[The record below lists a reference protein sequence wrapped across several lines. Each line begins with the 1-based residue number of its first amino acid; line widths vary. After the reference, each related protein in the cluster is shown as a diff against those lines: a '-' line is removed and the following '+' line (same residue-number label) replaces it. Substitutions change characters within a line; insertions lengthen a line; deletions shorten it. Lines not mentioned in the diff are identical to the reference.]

1 MYLGYHQIGTDSD
14 TQNHLRRAHFTCCE
28 WVLWFHA
35 FSFRARHYL
44 EVTQISMM
52 GKINKVLH
60 LSFVKLESEN
70 SSSLREVRTEVRM
83 GDKDGSG
90 R

>member
-1 MYLGYHQIGTDSD
+1 
-14 TQNHLRRAHFTCCE
+14 
-28 WVLWFHA
+28 
-35 FSFRARHYL
+35 
-44 EVTQISMM
+44 MM